1 MCSDWP
7 TSLRFWWPW
16 TIIRHF
22 STGDGST
29 VQYREIT
36 SSTLWNSW
44 FPMPSI
50 TYIASMFF
58 ISLLKMKAASV
69 MCTYTEQ
76 MFPLALHKQTILPNQ
91 DLFPPVLLIHLSV
104 NQQMSIGDQAPF
116 QKLRIQ
122 QWTKQRALPS
132 RSWYNARSRI
142 ALVEKHTNKI
152 IRNIQGNRE
161 RISCLKEVTV
171 GALLYWVTGSRPE
184 KALVVRIIIGKNL
197 L

>member
-1 MCSDWP
+1 
-7 TSLRFWWPW
+7 
-16 TIIRHF
+16 
-22 STGDGST
+22 
-29 VQYREIT
+29 
-36 SSTLWNSW
+36 
-44 FPMPSI
+44 MPSI

-122 QWTKQRALPS
+122 Q
-132 RSWYNARSRI
+132 
-142 ALVEKHTNKI
+142 
-152 IRNIQGNRE
+152 
-161 RISCLKEVTV
+161 
-171 GALLYWVTGSRPE
+171 
-184 KALVVRIIIGKNL
+184 
-197 L
+197 